1 MTGTYWKPFRYDL
14 CDETAKVVASVS
26 RESDDGWSW
35 HLTGE
40 NTSGAEKTITAAMNA
55 VERLLKVNPGLFV
68 SAAEIPQTQD
78 EAAYNMN
85 KLMNAVAKACA
96 EEAAVAMAFA
106 ALIPS
111 KEGKDAIVANAQFPT
126 VTWSGEETAE
136 DALKLLKNLRDTF
149 TRMLGESQE
158 KAISQAMMQSLEK
171 AGVKV
176 DSTDDVAEAA
186 DAAE

>member
-14 CDETAKVVASVS
+14 CDETGKAVAAVS
-26 RESDDGWSW
+26 REGNDEWAW

-40 NTSGAEKTITAAMNA
+40 NTSGSEKTITAAMNA

-68 SAAEIPQTQD
+68 SAAERPKAHED
-78 EAAYNMN
+78 AVHNMN

-96 EEAAVAMAFA
+96 EEAAIAMAFA

-111 KEGKDAIVANAQFPT
+111 EEGKDAVVANAHFP
-126 VTWSGEETAE
+126 VVRWSGDETAE

-149 TRMLGESQE
+149 TGLLTESQE
-158 KAISQAMMQSLEK
+158 KAISQAMMQALER
-171 AGVKV
+171 
-176 DSTDDVAEAA
+176 A